1 MMVMVMV
8 TVELGM
14 VTGAGEEMDVSVE
27 LGASSQRWWCGGVV

>member
-14 VTGAGEEMDVSVE
+14 VTGAGEEMEVAVE
-27 LGASSQRWWCGGVV
+27 LGAFSQI